1 MKLLILLSL
10 FAGFGLKAAN
20 PVISAGLQ
28 EKSKAEKKYI
38 AVYFCGSDWCA
49 VCHKY
54 KKETLETPVIDS
66 LLKNAFIYYT
76 ADFPQRAKLSKE
88 VVESNEFLAEKL
100 NKGGIF
106 PLLVITDS
114 NLEIKHIFKRGAVS
128 NEEMIVTLNNLKEA
142 CSK

>member
-10 FAGFGLKAAN
+10 FAGFGLKASTPA
-20 PVISAGLQ
+20 ISAGLQ
-28 EKSKAEKKYI
+28 EKSKTEKKYI

-54 KKETLETPVIDS
+54 KKETLAIPAIDS
-66 LLKNAFIYYT
+66 VLTNDFIYYT
-76 ADFPQRAKLSKE
+76 ADFPQRAKLAKE

-106 PLLVITDS
+106 PLLVITDDQF
-114 NLEIKHIFKRGAVS
+114 EIKHVFKRGAVS
-128 NEEMIVTLNNLKEA
+128 NEEMIQT
-142 CSK
+142 